1 MKYGGMYRASK
12 TVKIST
18 IAAQESKRQKF
29 ISEIVIP
36 MKTDHPNLNKLFEV
50 F

>member
-1 MKYGGMYRASK
+1 MYRASK